1 MAQWPPP
8 PYASVYNFC
17 LSIEGHCLINL
28 ETFIFLLSWY
38 TCIQVK
44 KPRLPGRVAAQDK
57 RPQDMVEKLGQ
68 LGVDLN
74 GKNGV
79 SRTAVG
85 DVMSIVMSAIK

>member
-1 MAQWPPP
+1 
-8 PYASVYNFC
+8 
-17 LSIEGHCLINL
+17 
-28 ETFIFLLSWY
+28 
-38 TCIQVK
+38 
-44 KPRLPGRVAAQDK
+44 
-57 RPQDMVEKLGQ
+57 MVEKLGQ